1 MTQTQNPTVVFTDVE
16 TVEIENRAVPEPEP
30 DQVLISTD
38 RTLVSTGTELTVL
51 SGDVPQG
58 SAWDD
63 HIEYPFTPGY
73 NNVGTVVEVGSNV
86 EDITEGQRVATYGS
100 HAAYVCADAEAC
112 RPVPDGV
119 SDDEA
124 VFFTIA
130 EIVMNGVRRSDLTWG
145 ERAAVYG
152 LGLLGQLAVR
162 VSQTAGARPVVGLDV
177 AESRLE
183 YLPDVPGVAGAN
195 PIEDDA
201 EEVVR
206 EAAGGSLADVVF
218 EVTGNPD
225 VITDE
230 LDVLREQ
237 GRFVVLSSPRGET
250 TFDFHDHCNSPS
262 YTIVGAHNSSHPP
275 VATPA
280 TPWTQQ
286 RHAALFFE
294 LVADGSLEVESL
306 VSHREAADEA
316 PGLYETLLADRTDAM
331 GVVLEW

>member
-1 MTQTQNPTVVFTDVE
+1 MTKTENPTVVFTDVE
-16 TVEIENRAVPEPEP
+16 TVEIENRAVPEPGPE
-30 DQVLISTD
+30 QVLISTD

-51 SGDVPQG
+51 SGDVPPG

-73 NNVGTVVEVGSNV
+73 NNVGTVVETGADV
-86 EDITEGQRVATYGS
+86 EGVEEGQRVATYGS
-100 HAAYVCADAEAC
+100 HAAYVCSDAEAC
-112 RPVPDGV
+112 RPIPDGV

-145 ERAAVYG
+145 EHAGVYG

-162 VSQTAGARPVVGLDV
+162 VSQAAGARPVVGLDV
-177 AESRLE
+177 AQSRLE
-183 YLPDVPGVAGAN
+183 YLPDAPGVTGAN
-195 PIEDDA
+195 PLEDDA
-201 EEVVR
+201 EAVVR
-206 EAAGGSLADVVF
+206 EATGGSLADVVF

-230 LDVLREQ
+230 LEVLREQ

-250 TFDFHDHCNSPS
+250 SFDFHDHCNSPS
-262 YTIVGAHNSSHPP
+262 YTIVGAHNSSHPS

-280 TPWTQQ
+280 NPWTQH
-286 RHAALFFE
+286 RHAGLFFE
-294 LVADGSLEVESL
+294 YVADGSLEVESL
-306 VSHREAADEA
+306 VSHRESVTEA